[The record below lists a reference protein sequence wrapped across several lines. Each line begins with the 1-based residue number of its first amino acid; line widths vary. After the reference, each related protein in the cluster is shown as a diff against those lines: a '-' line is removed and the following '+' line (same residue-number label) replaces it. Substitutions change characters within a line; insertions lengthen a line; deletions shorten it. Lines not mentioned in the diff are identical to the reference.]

1 MSLFLSTRDS
11 ATTKYVSHRR
21 FLGYIYFCN
30 QSQFINKE
38 IIMKR
43 LVIKIFARNFL
54 QLPIEKNII
63 ATLRIVR
70 VDIPTYIIIP

>member
-1 MSLFLSTRDS
+1 
-11 ATTKYVSHRR
+11 
-21 FLGYIYFCN
+21 
-30 QSQFINKE
+30 
-38 IIMKR
+38 MKR

-70 VDIPTYIIIP
+70 VDIPTYIIIL